1 MRGLTGKRVIV
12 TGGTAGIGKATAKRF
27 LEEGCHVFVCGID
40 APELAVTLDE
50 LSAFGPIEGMV
61 TDVSVVADVNALLG
75 RAMETLRGIDILINN
90 AGIGP
95 EAPFLDLSPE
105 EFDLMVSV
113 NLRGAFLV
121 AQGVAKRM
129 VESGIR
135 GCIVNAAST
144 NAFLGVEGNAHY
156 NATKGGVVQLT
167 RTMAAELGGR
177 GIRVNAVCPGYIDTS
192 MNAGHSDAFRDRF
205 VSAFVPLGRIG
216 QPEEIAAA
224 YAFLASDDA
233 SFVHGAMLVVDGG
246 EIATELYPGD
256 VQEAS

>member
-1 MRGLTGKRVIV
+1 MRGLEDKRVVV
-12 TGGTAGIGKATAKRF
+12 TGGTSGIGKATAGRF

-40 APELAVTLDE
+40 EAELADALE
-50 LSAFGPIEGMV
+50 ALSSLGSIEGMV
-61 TDVSVVADVNALLG
+61 TDVSLVAEVEALLD
-75 RAMETLRGIDILINN
+75 RASETLGGIDILINN

-95 EAPFLDLSPE
+95 EAPFLSLSPE
-105 EFDLMVSV
+105 EFDQMVAV

-129 VESGIR
+129 VKAGIR
-135 GCIVNAAST
+135 GTIVNAAST

-167 RTMAAELGGR
+167 RSMAAELGR
-177 GIRVNAVCPGYIDTS
+177 HGIRVNAVCPGYIDTS
-192 MNAGHSDAFRDRF
+192 MNAGHSGAFRDRF
-205 VSAFVPLGRIG
+205 VSSFVPLGRIG

-224 YAFLASDDA
+224 YAFLASRDA

>member
-1 MRGLTGKRVIV
+1 
-12 TGGTAGIGKATAKRF
+12 
-27 LEEGCHVFVCGID
+27 
-40 APELAVTLDE
+40 
-50 LSAFGPIEGMV
+50 MV
-61 TDVSVVADVNALLG
+61 A
-75 RAMETLRGIDILINN
+75 
-90 AGIGP
+90 
-95 EAPFLDLSPE
+95 
-105 EFDLMVSV
+105 V

-129 VESGIR
+129 VKAGIR
-135 GCIVNAAST
+135 GTIVNAAST

-167 RTMAAELGGR
+167 RSMAAELGR
-177 GIRVNAVCPGYIDTS
+177 HGIRVNAVCPGYIDTS
-192 MNAGHSDAFRDRF
+192 MNAGHSGAFRDRF
-205 VSAFVPLGRIG
+205 VSSFVPLGRIG

-224 YAFLASDDA
+224 YAFLASRDA